1 MEYHLQV
8 HHSNDLLAGMD
19 NSFFFY
25 DDIYDDEDI
34 KVSKRN
40 FYLRHPEYP
49 LFLQRMGAENTLYIH
64 RLFLSYYEASVRLRE
79 FWRRYA
85 SPEAKNLENFT
96 TLKEIENF
104 VNQGNRII
112 IYDTH
117 ALKYANYLLAE
128 SERHAEYLEPNSFK
142 EYMWSNN
149 LNELLKNYN
158 LQPFSVTRI
167 TGKDIFHSGRIY
179 NLVLIKK
186 EISSA
191 LYEWSQ
197 INSFNQADFI
207 NRISNILELIDN
219 DINRNSVTYDKIQ
232 NGIYV
237 RDNVYELNNE
247 VQKSQ
252 RGAYFGIF
260 NASELLGPYSRHF
273 SKELN
278 TIRGI
283 NGEEHLSIKDVVD
296 KWRKEQLLPSD
307 KQFDTLFKCWYLT
320 TTILLLNW
328 LRLNH
333 EDC

>member
-1 MEYHLQV
+1 
-8 HHSNDLLAGMD
+8 
-19 NSFFFY
+19 
-25 DDIYDDEDI
+25 
-34 KVSKRN
+34 
-40 FYLRHPEYP
+40 
-49 LFLQRMGAENTLYIH
+49 
-64 RLFLSYYEASVRLRE
+64 
-79 FWRRYA
+79 
-85 SPEAKNLENFT
+85 
-96 TLKEIENF
+96 
-104 VNQGNRII
+104 
-112 IYDTH
+112 
-117 ALKYANYLLAE
+117 LAE
-128 SERHAEYLEPNSFK
+128 GERHAEYLEPNSFK

-149 LNELLKNYN
+149 LNELLKNYH
-158 LQPFSVTRI
+158 LQPFTVKRI
-167 TGKDIFHSGRIY
+167 TGTDIFNSGRIY

-219 DINRNSVTYDKIQ
+219 DITRHSVTYDKIQ

-247 VQKSQ
+247 VQKSARS
-252 RGAYFGIF
+252 RGVYFGIF
-260 NASELLGPYSRHF
+260 NASDLLGPFSRHF
-273 SKELN
+273 SQELN

-283 NGEEHLSIKDVVD
+283 NEEDHLSIKDVVD